1 MLWYVLIIILAI
13 LIVLIMYIIT
23 KKIDLDKINVIKNVK
38 DVNLQTGDLVLFRWH
53 TVDILHDILSP
64 FTHVGMVISLN
75 NKKYI
80 LETHLKGDTK
90 HMGHETGGVHLYELQ
105 KRIDMYEGDNFI
117 LKIKDNLINDDN
129 FQTLYNNFSLY
140 SKIPFHDNYTGHF
153 KNYCLPKM
161 ACDKCFAY
169 YKRKGMFCSEFIG
182 FLLQEL
188 KILDKK
194 HPIDC
199 LTPSSFLYLDIG
211 NDTNNI
217 NNINYINNT
226 DSPNYG
232 RIYTDIYK
240 IYKEK
245 KNVI

>member
-1 MLWYVLIIILAI
+1 MLSYVLLIILVT
-13 LIVLIMYIIT
+13 LIVLIVYIIN
-23 KKIDLDKINVIKNVK
+23 KKIDFDKIIVK
-38 DVNLQTGDLVLFRWH
+38 DFKDINLQTGDLVLFRWH
-53 TVDILHDILSP
+53 TVDILHDIISP
-64 FTHVGMVISLN
+64 FTHVGIVIILN

-90 HMGHETGGVHLYELQ
+90 HMGNEAGGVHLYELQ
-105 KRIDMYEGDNFI
+105 KRIDMYDGDNFI
-117 LKIKDNLINDDN
+117 LKIKDNLINDTN
-129 FQTLYNNFSLY
+129 SQTLYNNFSLY
-140 SKIPFHDNYTGHF
+140 SKIPFHDNYTGHY

-169 YKRKGMFCSEFIG
+169 YERKGMFCSEFVG

-199 LTPSSFLYLDIG
+199 LTPSSFLYLNIG
-211 NDTNNI
+211 NDTNNT
-217 NNINYINNT
+217 NNT
-226 DSPNYG
+226 NNTNDTNSANNG
-232 RIYTDIYK
+232 LIYTDIYK
-240 IYKEK
+240 IYKEN

>member
-1 MLWYVLIIILAI
+1 MNI
-13 LIVLIMYIIT
+13 
-23 KKIDLDKINVIKNVK
+23 VK
-38 DVNLQTGDLVLFRWH
+38 DLKDINLQTGDLVLFRWH
-53 TVDILHDILSP
+53 TVDILHDIISP

-90 HMGHETGGVHLYELQ
+90 HMGNEAGGVHLYDLQ
-105 KRIDMYEGDNFI
+105 KRIEMYEGDNFI
-117 LKIKDNLINDDN
+117 LKIKDNLINDTN
-129 FQTLYNNFSLY
+129 SQTLYNNFDLY
-140 SKIPFHDNYTGHF
+140 SKIPFYDNYRGHY

-169 YKRKGMFCSEFIG
+169 YERKGMFCSEFVG

-199 LTPSSFLYLDIG
+199 LTPSSFLYLNIG
-211 NDTNNI
+211 NNTNNT
-217 NNINYINNT
+217 NNT
-226 DSPNYG
+226 NGTNYG
-232 RIYTDIYK
+232 LIYTDIYK
-240 IYKEK
+240 IYKQN